1 MAETHSFLIVIIDAL
16 LIGLIRKHC
25 PEFSVGIII
34 TLIFMN
40 AEREGAINS
49 WGFGQQWTYQCSL
62 S

>member
-1 MAETHSFLIVIIDAL
+1 MAETHRFLLLIIDAL
-16 LIGLIRKHC
+16 LVGLIRKHC

-34 TLIFMN
+34 TLIFTN

-49 WGFGQQWTYQCSL
+49 WGFGRQWTYQYSL